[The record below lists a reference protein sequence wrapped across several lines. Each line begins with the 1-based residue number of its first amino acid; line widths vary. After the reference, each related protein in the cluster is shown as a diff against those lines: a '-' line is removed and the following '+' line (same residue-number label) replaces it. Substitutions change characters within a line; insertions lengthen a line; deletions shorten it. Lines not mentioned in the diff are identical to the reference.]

1 MSPDRI
7 GRLME
12 MAARDKERY
21 FWVKLRR
28 DFFKRHDIRILEKQ
42 QNGKE
47 LVLLFLKLMAESV
60 DHEGALRFS
69 EALPYSEE
77 MLACVTDTD
86 SEIVHLGLRAFQELG
101 MLELKEDGTICIPVV
116 AKLLDSETAAAQRK
130 REYRTEKREEGDNV
144 PLPSPGCLREKESE
158 LQPESNPE
166 LYSQRETDDC
176 TAPAGAACRP
186 EDVRRVVQ
194 AWNSLGLQQLSRVT
208 AVSRRGSMLRARILE
223 YGVDDVLEAIEK
235 IRSSAFLRGQNAKGW
250 VITFEWFVRPNNF
263 PKVLEGNY
271 EPYHNPSEKET
282 ANPFLAMLMEES
294 RDKS

>member
-1 MSPDRI
+1 
-7 GRLME
+7 
-12 MAARDKERY
+12 MASRDKERY
-21 FWVKLRR
+21 FWLKLRR
-28 DFFKRHDIRILEKQ
+28 DFFKRHDIRILEKK

-86 SEIVHLGLRAFQELG
+86 PETVRLGLQAFQELG
-101 MLELKEDGTICIPVV
+101 MVELREDGTLLIPVV
-116 AKLLDSETAAAQRK
+116 AKLLDSETVSARRK
-130 REYRTEKREEGDNV
+130 RDYRQEKQGEGDTV
-144 PLPSPGCLREKESE
+144 PQMSPDCPREKETE
-158 LQPESNPE
+158 TETNKETNTDIYTETEVLTVPEG
-166 LYSQRETDDC
+166 TV
-176 TAPAGAACRP
+176 CRP
-186 EDVRRVVQ
+186 EDVRRIVQ

-208 AVSRRGSMLRARILE
+208 AASRRGSMLRARILE

-235 IRSSAFLRGQNAKGW
+235 IRQSAFLKGQNAKGW

-271 EPYHNPSEKET
+271 DAYHNTPGKET
-282 ANPFLAMLMEES
+282 ANPFLAMLMEEN
-294 RDKS
+294 RDQG

>member
-1 MSPDRI
+1 
-7 GRLME
+7 
-12 MAARDKERY
+12 MASRDKERY
-21 FWVKLRR
+21 FWLKLRR
-28 DFFKRHDIRILEKQ
+28 DFFKRHDIRILEKK

-60 DHEGALRFS
+60 DHVGTLRFS

-86 SEIVHLGLRAFQELG
+86 PETVRLGLQAFQELG
-101 MLELKEDGTICIPVV
+101 MVELQEDGTLLIPVV
-116 AKLLDSETAAAQRK
+116 AKLLDSETVSARRK
-130 REYRTEKREEGDNV
+130 RDYRQEKQGEGDTV
-144 PLPSPGCLREKESE
+144 PQMSPDCPREKETE
-158 LQPESNPE
+158 TDTNKESNTDIYTETEVLTVPE
-166 LYSQRETDDC
+166 GTV
-176 TAPAGAACRP
+176 CRP

-208 AVSRRGSMLRARILE
+208 AASRRGSMLRARILE

-235 IRSSAFLRGQNAKGW
+235 IRQSAFLKGQNAKGW

-271 EPYHNPSEKET
+271 DTYHNTKGKET
-282 ANPFLAMLMEES
+282 ANPFLAMLMEEN
-294 RDKS
+294 RDQG

>member
-1 MSPDRI
+1 
-7 GRLME
+7 
-12 MAARDKERY
+12 MASRDKERY
-21 FWVKLRR
+21 FWLKLRR
-28 DFFKRHDIRILEKQ
+28 DFFKRHDIRILEKK

-86 SEIVHLGLRAFQELG
+86 PETVHLGLQAFQELG
-101 MLELKEDGTICIPVV
+101 MVELREDGTLLIPVV
-116 AKLLDSETAAAQRK
+116 AKLLDSETVSARRK
-130 REYRTEKREEGDNV
+130 RDYRQEKQGEGDTV
-144 PLPSPGCLREKESE
+144 PPMSPDCPREKETE
-158 LQPESNPE
+158 TDTNKESNTDIYTETEVLTVPE
-166 LYSQRETDDC
+166 GTV
-176 TAPAGAACRP
+176 CRP

-208 AVSRRGSMLRARILE
+208 AASRRGGMLRARILE

-235 IRSSAFLRGQNAKGW
+235 IRQSAFLKGQNAKGW

-271 EPYHNPSEKET
+271 DAYRNPQEKET
-282 ANPFLAMLMEES
+282 VNPFLAMLMDEN
-294 RDKS
+294 RDQD

>member
-1 MSPDRI
+1 
-7 GRLME
+7 
-12 MAARDKERY
+12 MASRDKERY
-21 FWVKLRR
+21 FWLKLRR
-28 DFFKRHDIRILEKQ
+28 DFFKRHDIRILEKK

-86 SEIVHLGLRAFQELG
+86 PETVRLGLQAFQELG
-101 MLELKEDGTICIPVV
+101 MVELREDGTLLIPVV
-116 AKLLDSETAAAQRK
+116 AKLLDSETVSARRK
-130 REYRTEKREEGDNV
+130 RDYRQEKQGEGDTV
-144 PLPSPGCLREKESE
+144 PQMSPVCPREKETE
-158 LQPESNPE
+158 T
-166 LYSQRETDDC
+166 ETDTNTDIY
-176 TAPAGAACRP
+176 TDSDTEVLTVPEGTVCRP

-208 AVSRRGSMLRARILE
+208 AASRRGGMLRARILE

-235 IRSSAFLRGQNAKGW
+235 IRQSAFLKGQNAKGW

-271 EPYHNPSEKET
+271 DAYRNPQGKET
-282 ANPFLAMLMEES
+282 ANPFLAMLIEEN
-294 RDKS
+294 RDQG

>member
-1 MSPDRI
+1 
-7 GRLME
+7 
-12 MAARDKERY
+12 MASRDKERY
-21 FWVKLRR
+21 FWLKLRR
-28 DFFKRHDIRILEKQ
+28 DFFKRHDIRILEKK

-86 SEIVHLGLRAFQELG
+86 PETVRLGLQAFQELG
-101 MLELKEDGTICIPVV
+101 MVELREDGTLLIPVV
-116 AKLLDSETAAAQRK
+116 AKLLDSETVSARRK
-130 REYRTEKREEGDNV
+130 RDYRQEKQGEGDTV
-144 PLPSPGCLREKESE
+144 PQMSPVCPREKETE
-158 LQPESNPE
+158 TDKDKESNTDIYTETEVLTVPE
-166 LYSQRETDDC
+166 GTV
-176 TAPAGAACRP
+176 CRP

-208 AVSRRGSMLRARILE
+208 AASRRGSMLRARILE

-235 IRSSAFLRGQNAKGW
+235 IRQSAFLKGQNAKGW

-271 EPYHNPSEKET
+271 DAYRNTPGKET
-282 ANPFLAMLMEES
+282 ANPFLAMLMEEN
-294 RDKS
+294 RDQG

>member
-1 MSPDRI
+1 
-7 GRLME
+7 
-12 MAARDKERY
+12 MASRDKERY
-21 FWVKLRR
+21 FWLKLRR
-28 DFFKRHDIRILEKQ
+28 DFFKRHDIRILEKK

-86 SEIVHLGLRAFQELG
+86 PETVRLGLQAFQELG
-101 MLELKEDGTICIPVV
+101 MVELREDGTLLIPVV
-116 AKLLDSETAAAQRK
+116 AKLLDSETVSARRK
-130 REYRTEKREEGDNV
+130 RDYRQEKQGEGDTV
-144 PLPSPGCLREKESE
+144 PPMSPDCPREKETE
-158 LQPESNPE
+158 ID
-166 LYSQRETDDC
+166 TDANTDIY
-176 TAPAGAACRP
+176 TDTEAEVLTVPDGTECRA
-186 EDVRRVVQ
+186 EAVRRIVQ

-208 AVSRRGSMLRARILE
+208 AASRRGGMLRARILE

-235 IRSSAFLRGQNAKGW
+235 IRQSAFLKGQNAKGW

-271 EPYHNPSEKET
+271 DAYRNLQGKET
-282 ANPFLAMLMEES
+282 ANPFLAMLMDEN
-294 RDKS
+294 RDQD